1 MKFYFSILL
10 LLCCTMAAHAQ
21 LDQGTWLVG
30 GSGSFS
36 HTQNDN
42 NTLNTTIHANPRIG
56 YFIADRLSTGLQ
68 AVYSY
73 QSNDYSYNGGGI
85 YSHSLFF
92 GVFTR
97 YYLIKNEHLFNV
109 LTELSYNYGYS
120 GIDGYYTIMN
130 SGKHGYA
137 SLAAGP
143 ALFVNSAIG
152 IESTISYLYGGVQNH
167 SFQFNLGINVYLFK

>member
-1 MKFYFSILL
+1 MKVYLSFLL
-10 LLCCTMAAHAQ
+10 LLCCTITANAQ
-21 LDQGTWLVG
+21 LEQGTWLVG

-36 HTQNDN
+36 KIQNDN
-42 NTLNTTIHANPRIG
+42 NTIFTTIHANPRIG
-56 YFIADRLSTGLQ
+56 YFLADRLTTGIH
-68 AVYSY
+68 AMYSY

-97 YYLIKNEHLFNV
+97 YYLLKNEHLLNV
-109 LTELSYNYGYS
+109 LTELSYNYGYT

-137 SLAAGP
+137 SVAAGP
-143 ALFVNSAIG
+143 VLFVNSAIG
-152 IESTISYLYGGVQNH
+152 IESTISYLYNGSQNH
-167 SFQFNLGINVYLFK
+167 GFKFNLGINVYLLK